1 MEKREK
7 LQYVILF
14 LSDAFC
20 LAAAFA
26 LAWWVCRLIGKTPR
40 TRPGEVQSYILMISI
55 SYLCGFLF
63 VNRTRDFWR
72 RNTREEFMNC
82 VKSILFMGA
91 IMSML
96 LILSRSGFTRGRYL
110 FVLLVILAVMMEFGA
125 RCAIKKWLQTYF
137 YRLNYASMVAG
148 IGTVGRV
155 EELIAELKRDFSKK
169 IQGVVI
175 FGIGHGLT
183 VVDHVPVV
191 GSQDDF
197 MDWVKSVPL
206 DEVYVN
212 VPSSYTEEMM
222 PFINEMESMGLD
234 VHMNVPI
241 LELYLSDGRAG
252 TPHIQKELETVAGIP
267 FVTLSE
273 AHHSFDMMVIKRIMD
288 IVGSIIGIIISIPVI
303 ALVAIPLKL
312 ESPGPLFFKQ
322 IRVGLNGREFR
333 IYKLRSMY
341 KDAEQRKKELMARNK
356 MSGQMFKVDN
366 DPRITHVGRFIR
378 RTSIDELPQFLNV
391 LIGDMSLVGTR
402 PPTKDEYKRY
412 ESRHLRRLSMKPG
425 ITGLWQI
432 SGRSNIRDFE
442 KVVEYDTRYIDNWS
456 IWLDIRILLK
466 TVQVVI
472 TGRGAE

>member
-14 LSDAFC
+14 VSDAAS
-20 LAAAFA
+20 LTAAFL
-26 LAWWVCRLIGKTPR
+26 LAWWVCRLIGKMPR
-40 TRPGEVQSYILMISI
+40 TRPGEVQSYVLMISI
-55 SYLCGFLF
+55 SYLCEFLF

-82 VKSILFMGA
+82 LKSMFFMGA
-91 IMSML
+91 VMSVL
-96 LILSRSGFTRGRYL
+96 LILSRSGFARGRYL
-110 FVLLVILAVMMEFGA
+110 FVLLVIFAVLLMFGV

-137 YRLNYASMVAG
+137 YRLNYASMVAV

-155 EELIAELKRDFSKK
+155 EDLIKELKRDFSKK

-175 FGIGHGLT
+175 FGVGHGLKE
-183 VVDHVPVV
+183 VDHIPVV
-191 GSQDDF
+191 GGRDDF
-197 MDWVKSVPL
+197 MNWVKSIPL

-212 VPSSYTEEMM
+212 VPSAYTEEMM
-222 PFINEMESMGLD
+222 PFIAEMESMGLD

-241 LELYLSDGRAG
+241 LELYLHDGRVES
-252 TPHIQKELETVAGIP
+252 PHIRKELETVAGIP

-273 AHHSFDMMVIKRIMD
+273 TSHAFDMMVIKRLMD
-288 IVGSIIGIIISIPVI
+288 VVGSIIGILISIPVI
-303 ALVAIPLKL
+303 LLVAIPLKI

-322 IRVGLNGREFR
+322 TRVGLNGREFR

-341 KDAEQRKKELMARNK
+341 KDAEQRKKELMSRNK

-366 DPRITHVGRFIR
+366 DPRITRVGRFIR

-456 IWLDIRILLK
+456 IWLDMRILLK